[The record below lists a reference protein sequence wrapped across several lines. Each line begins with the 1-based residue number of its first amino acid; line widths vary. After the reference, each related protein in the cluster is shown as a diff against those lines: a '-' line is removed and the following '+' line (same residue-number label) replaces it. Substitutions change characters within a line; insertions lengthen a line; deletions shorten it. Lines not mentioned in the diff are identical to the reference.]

1 MLHIQHMTNDER
13 TIDPTACAAGTLR
26 RASRSLTRLYD
37 AHLARAGLTTT
48 QFSILRTVQRHGGRM
63 ALSQLADDL
72 VFERTSLYR
81 SLMPLRRGGLVT
93 LRTGSDRRAKDV
105 LLTARA
111 QRCIKAASRYWAAAQ
126 RTVLERFGRAAW
138 PAFASQ
144 LGYLTA
150 IARSARPE

>member
-1 MLHIQHMTNDER
+1 
-13 TIDPTACAAGTLR
+13 
-26 RASRSLTRLYD
+26 
-37 AHLARAGLTTT
+37 
-48 QFSILRTVQRHGGRM
+48 M

-81 SLMPLRRGGLVT
+81 SLTPLRRLGLVT
-93 LRTGSDRRAKDV
+93 IGTGSDRRAKDV
-105 LLTARA
+105 ALTASA
-111 QRCIKAASRYWAAAQ
+111 QRCIKAASRHWAAAQ

-150 IARSARPE
+150 IARSAQLE